1 MKKDFGKKLIMAPL
15 PVLIVATYDENGTP
29 NAMNVAW
36 GGQCTDTNIALN
48 LSKNHKT
55 TENLRAKKAFTVS
68 IADKAHLV
76 ASDYFGIVS
85 GHKENK
91 IEKSGMKVEKSRFVD
106 APVICDYP
114 LTYECRVVSME
125 ECFGE
130 VRVVGE
136 VVNMQADA
144 SVLDDKGKVDLS
156 KLQPLSFDS
165 SANTYRVIGE
175 NVGKAFKDGAQ
186 LKNK

>member
-29 NAMNVAW
+29 DAMNVAW
-36 GGQCTDTNIALN
+36 GGQCTATHVALN

-68 IADKAHLV
+68 IADKEHLV
-76 ASDYFGIVS
+76 PSDYFGMVS

-91 IEKSGMKVEKSRFVD
+91 IEKAGVKVEKSRFVD

-114 LTYECRVVSME
+114 LTFECRVVSME
-125 ECFGE
+125 DCFGE

-136 VVNMQADA
+136 VMNMQADERI
-144 SVLDDKGKVDLS
+144 LDKDGKVDLG
-156 KLQPLSFDS
+156 KLQPLSFDP
-165 SANTYRVIGE
+165 SAHTYRVMGE
-175 NVGKAFKDGAQ
+175 TVGTAFKDGAQ
-186 LKNK
+186 LKTK